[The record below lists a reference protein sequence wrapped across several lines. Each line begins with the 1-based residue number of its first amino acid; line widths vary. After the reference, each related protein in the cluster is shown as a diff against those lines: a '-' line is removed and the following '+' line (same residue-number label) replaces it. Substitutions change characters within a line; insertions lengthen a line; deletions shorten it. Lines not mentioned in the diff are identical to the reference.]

1 MEKQSLK
8 KNKLTRRQKLVQKYI
23 TRLKFH
29 VQCGLYGNVSW
40 TEVYN
45 KPYTQCWKTTGTP
58 CSCYL
63 CKGERYNRNEFKKQ
77 TKLEINMF

>member
-1 MEKQSLK
+1 MK
-8 KNKLTRRQKLVQKYI
+8 KNKLVRRQKLVQKYI

-29 VQCGLYGNVSW
+29 VRCGAYGNVNW

-45 KPYTQCWKTTGTP
+45 KPFTQCWKTTGTP

-63 CKGERYNRNEFKKQ
+63 CKKERYNRSAFKKQ